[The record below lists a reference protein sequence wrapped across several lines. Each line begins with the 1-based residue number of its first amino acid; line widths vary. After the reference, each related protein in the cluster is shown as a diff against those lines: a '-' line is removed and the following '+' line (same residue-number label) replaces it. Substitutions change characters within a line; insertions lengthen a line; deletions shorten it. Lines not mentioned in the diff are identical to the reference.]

1 MRFKPVSLP
10 RPSSPCRQPWRRPAL
25 ALLFSS
31 AVLTACGGGGDSGA
45 SGSTAQAA
53 AAPRLLRSQSYDK
66 APSLDALA
74 SSAQL
79 LRYRMPALRG
89 GETEANSLLFLPRG
103 QAPAG
108 GWPLLVWAHGT
119 VGVADDCAPSRRFQ
133 DSPERSMV
141 EALLKAGYAVLA
153 PDYEGLDAP
162 GPHPYLSLDSQGRAI
177 VAAVEA
183 AHELKSLSLSKAWAV
198 MGHSQGG
205 FAALAAA
212 EHAPSIAARYPLRIT
227 LALAPA
233 ADLPATLTELVERVR
248 DLEAKLLAGDASVA
262 EALVETAYSLA
273 FNGTMLAHGLQAQDP
288 ALKPGLM
295 LHESFVPLAELALRD
310 SDCGAFEQALQTG
323 LAQHVQAGGRLSEFR
338 SVKPDAF
345 EQPALRAAVARNLPG
360 RQRLQAP
367 VFYLQGSEDEQTP
380 VKAARA
386 QAARM
391 QALGTALQY
400 LEVPGATH
408 SSVVD
413 SQLDTL
419 ISVLRQHHR

>member
-1 MRFKPVSLP
+1 
-10 RPSSPCRQPWRRPAL
+10 
-25 ALLFSS
+25 
-31 AVLTACGGGGDSGA
+31 
-45 SGSTAQAA
+45 
-53 AAPRLLRSQSYDK
+53 SYDK
-66 APSLDALA
+66 APSLDTLA
-74 SSAQL
+74 SAQL

-89 GETEANSLLFLPRG
+89 GETEANSLLFLPKG

-133 DSPERSMV
+133 ESPERSMV

-162 GPHPYLSLDSQGRAI
+162 GAHPYLSLDSQGRAI
-177 VAAVEA
+177 IAAVEA
-183 AHELKSLSLSKAWAV
+183 AHELKSLSLSRAWAV

-233 ADLPATLTELVERVR
+233 ADLPATLAELVERVR
-248 DLEAKLLAGDASVA
+248 DLEARLLAGDASVT
-262 EALVETAYSLA
+262 EVLVETAYSLA

-288 ALKPGLM
+288 GLKPSLM

-310 SDCGAFEQALQTG
+310 SDCGAFEQALQTA
-323 LAQHVQAGGRLSEFR
+323 LVQHVQAGGRLSEFR

-345 EQPALRAAVARNLPG
+345 EQPALRVTVARNLPG
-360 RQRLQAP
+360 RQRLPGP
-367 VFYLQGSEDEQTP
+367 VLYLQGSEDEQTP
-380 VKAARA
+380 VKAARV

-408 SSVVD
+408 SGVVE

-419 ISVLRQHHR
+419 LSVLRQHHR